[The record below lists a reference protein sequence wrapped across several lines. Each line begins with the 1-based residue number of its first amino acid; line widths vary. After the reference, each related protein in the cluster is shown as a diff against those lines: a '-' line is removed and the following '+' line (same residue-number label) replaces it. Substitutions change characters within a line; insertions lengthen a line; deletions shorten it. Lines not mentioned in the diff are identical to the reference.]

1 MESMQISC
9 HNTAY
14 LFFGIPGS
22 GKSTQ
27 RKKLAETF
35 TEEKLSFIQLDTGS
49 LIRDFIASKKK
60 TALAIKIQQVLDKGA
75 LLPSSFPVWLWMN
88 TLVAGYRDG
97 DAIIVDGG
105 GRKPIEAKLLV
116 ELLAFIGVDTV
127 KGVLLEVSDENA
139 IERLGT
145 RGRPDDADESVQH
158 RLQIYRDE
166 KEGTTGSITFLEK
179 HPQVQ
184 MHHIDGS
191 GTPQDVHTRLLKTL
205 FPNT

>member
-1 MESMQISC
+1 MQISY

-14 LFFGIPGS
+14 LFFGVPGS

-35 TEEKLSFIQLDTGS
+35 AEKKLSFIQLDTGS
-49 LIRDFIASKKK
+49 LIRDFIAAKEK
-60 TALAIKIQQVLDKGA
+60 TALTVTIQQVLDKGA

-88 TLVAGYRDG
+88 TLITKYQED

-116 ELLAFIGVDTV
+116 ELLEFIGVDTI
-127 KGVLLEVSDENA
+127 KGVLIEVSEEKA
-139 IERLGT
+139 MERLSA
-145 RGRPDDADESVQH
+145 RGRPDDVEESVQH
-158 RLQIYRDE
+158 RLKIYRDE
-166 KEGTTGSITFLEK
+166 KEGTAGSITFLEK
-179 HPQVQ
+179 HPRVQ